1 MKNRLLLG
9 WVLGILPFLASA
21 QSDSRIAPTQ
31 TPLSQVERLV
41 MPPLNNKAL
50 YEAELERRGPGVA
63 PRFAE
68 AIEVD
73 IRPEERGAWEILP
86 DDRAV
91 WRLRIHS
98 AGAKS
103 LNLGFME
110 YYMPPRGSL
119 ILYSP
124 DQQYVLGPFTPADN
138 EEHDQ
143 LWTPILPGDELVV
156 EVQLPK
162 NLIPQLQLR
171 LSYVNHDFL
180 GFGELA
186 ALASHRET

>member
-103 LNLGFME
+103 LNEAIQIQADFVRDNFRANVDRVKGAAE
-110 YYMPPRGSL
+110 QARGRG
-119 ILYSP
+119 IDYG
-124 DQQYVLGPFTPADN
+124 GP
-138 EEHDQ
+138 
-143 LWTPILPGDELVV
+143 G
-156 EVQLPK
+156 
-162 NLIPQLQLR
+162 R
-171 LSYVNHDFL
+171 
-180 GFGELA
+180 
-186 ALASHRET
+186 ALAVLVGEQAPSHSIEV